1 MIDNRKQQSPS
12 SSACCSTGHNISFG
26 DESSFGASVNILEEL
41 EIDDDA
47 LSQSFDSAIIEDD
60 QTENTIDESEYG
72 EGSATSMLETK
83 CVGDDFGHFG
93 LQHPLALNISIGL
106 QHLKDVTKIL
116 ILHSKIVTN
125 CKSPT

>member
-41 EIDDDA
+41 EVDDDA
-47 LSQSFDSAIIEDD
+47 LSQSIDSAIIEDD

-72 EGSATSMLETK
+72 EGSASRPRSNGASIDYDPEIEGLEFSEIMK
-83 CVGDDFGHFG
+83 VAK
-93 LQHPLALNISIGL
+93 LE
-106 QHLKDVTKIL
+106 
-116 ILHSKIVTN
+116 
-125 CKSPT
+125 

>member
-41 EIDDDA
+41 EVDDDA
-47 LSQSFDSAIIEDD
+47 LSQSIDSAIIEDD

-83 CVGDDFGHFG
+83 CVGDNFKM
-93 LQHPLALNISIGL
+93 LVTVLAILVTNILYLLALASGINI
-106 QHLKDVTKIL
+106 QKM
-116 ILHSKIVTN
+116 
-125 CKSPT
+125 SPRS